1 MIRLLMEI
9 IMAGK
14 YLLRAAQPIAV
25 QFRGL
30 AVALVAGI
38 AVIVAS
44 ALPRTAH
51 AQAGPAFTP
60 KITVTPA
67 IAPANA
73 PRSIEI
79 SGSAITCGASTTVTG
94 QLDSSLVSQTGNL
107 LIRIGGFVVAPPV
120 ASPLA
125 CDVVVPYRFNFSYTP
140 SSDGAI
146 RIAPVF
152 LGGVVFGG
160 SRIITGPESAEPRS
174 EFDITGAWYDPMLNG
189 SGFTFVHNASRTD
202 RAAGTYYSYDANGVP
217 RWFLISNI
225 KWSNNGRT
233 LQGLL
238 ISSQGSGQCAA
249 GLAVCPMPAQ
259 PVAGTSNSIQID
271 FELGP
276 TTLQF
281 PPPPPNWIGKTVIR
295 TPSQETVY
303 SGNIY
308 RIGL

>member
-51 AQAGPAFTP
+51 AQANSTFTP
-60 KITVTPA
+60 KIIVTPA
-67 IAPANA
+67 SAPANVL
-73 PRSIEI
+73 RSIEI
-79 SGSAITCGASTTVTG
+79 SGLALSCGNPA
-94 QLDSSLVSQTGNL
+94 QRLMLDSSLVSQTNNL
-107 LIRIGGFVVAPPV
+107 LIRINAFVTAPPTLP
-120 ASPLA
+120 PLL
-125 CDVVVPYRFNFSYTP
+125 CDILVPYRYTFTYTP
-140 SSDGAI
+140 LSDGVI
-146 RIAPVF
+146 RIVPVF
-152 LGGVVFGG
+152 EGGVIIGG

-174 EFDITGAWYDPMLNG
+174 EFDITGVWYDPMLNG

-259 PVAGTSNSIQID
+259 PVAGASNSIQID

-281 PPPPPNWIGKTVIR
+281 PPLPPNWIGKTVIR